1 VASEVVQLIETE
13 RGSMYQPIQ
22 IGKLSITFL
31 QSHHQTQGA
40 ADLFEVIIPPHAQL
54 NIPHLHRNSDETV
67 LGMNGITTWIVDQ
80 RRITLHPGQQL
91 HIPRGT
97 VHSCLND
104 QQSTARIICLLTPGL
119 LGPDYFLELAA
130 ALRAEDPPNLA
141 YIGSVM
147 ARYDII
153 PAALPSPA
161 PSPSPSPSLPNKAAV
176 LFALP

>member
-1 VASEVVQLIETE
+1 
-13 RGSMYQPIQ
+13 MHKPIQ
-22 IGKLSITFL
+22 IGKLCVTFL
-31 QSHHQTQGA
+31 QSRHQTGGA
-40 ADLFEVIIPPHAQL
+40 ADLFELIIPPHAHL
-54 NIPHLHRNSDETV
+54 NIPHLHRVSDETV
-67 LGMNGITTWIVDQ
+67 LAMNGITTWIVDQ

-104 QQSTARIICLLTPGL
+104 QQTTARIICLLTPGL
-119 LGPDYFLELAA
+119 LGPEYFNEVAA
-130 ALRAEDPPNLA
+130 AFRAEDPPNLA

-153 PAALPSPA
+153 PAAV
-161 PSPSPSPSLPNKAAV
+161 PSPSIPNQGAI

>member
-1 VASEVVQLIETE
+1 
-13 RGSMYQPIQ
+13 MYQPIQ

-31 QSHHQTQGA
+31 QSRHQTHGA

-54 NIPHLHRNSDETV
+54 NIPHLHRISDETV
-67 LGMNGITTWIVDQ
+67 LGMNGITTWIVDE

-91 HIPRGT
+91 HIPHGT

-104 QQSTARIICLLTPGL
+104 QQTTARVICMLTPGL
-119 LGPDYFLELAA
+119 LGPEYFRELAA
-130 ALRAEDPPNLA
+130 AVRAEDPPNLA

-153 PAALPSPA
+153 PAAVPS
-161 PSPSPSPSLPNKAAV
+161 SSLPDKGAV

>member
-1 VASEVVQLIETE
+1 
-13 RGSMYQPIQ
+13 MHQPIQ

-31 QSHHQTQGA
+31 QSHHETQGA
-40 ADLFEVIIPPHAQL
+40 ADLFELLIQPHAHL
-54 NIPHLHRNSDETV
+54 NIPHLHRVSDEIV

-80 RRITLHPGQQL
+80 QRITLHPGKQL
-91 HIPRGT
+91 HIPHGT

-104 QQSTARIICLLTPGL
+104 QQSTARVICLLTPGL
-119 LGPDYFLELAA
+119 LGPEYFREVAA
-130 ALRAEDPPNLA
+130 AYRAEDPPNLA

-153 PAALPSPA
+153 PAAG
-161 PSPSPSPSLPNKAAV
+161 PSPSLPDKEAA